1 MYPSS
6 IPRRKKVERELF
18 ETLYSV
24 GPGEFI
30 CKLLKSQ
37 GNYLFTAEDE
47 RGEQL
52 LLSIPDR
59 LRNAFYFSSG
69 DYVLCAPL
77 EHKKVRGEI
86 RTVLYE
92 KQITHLIGLN
102 SWKTVGRLF
111 AITCAARILRS
122 TKRLAHGNLSALLVF
137 VLLRVVL
144 VISQS
149 PNDVVR
155 VLSVIMTS
163 PVTQTRYFV

>member
-18 ETLYSV
+18 DTLYSV

-77 EHKKVRGEI
+77 ENKK
-86 RTVLYE
+86 
-92 KQITHLIGLN
+92 IG
-102 SWKTVGRLF
+102 
-111 AITCAARILRS
+111 
-122 TKRLAHGNLSALLVF
+122 
-137 VLLRVVL
+137 
-144 VISQS
+144 
-149 PNDVVR
+149 
-155 VLSVIMTS
+155 
-163 PVTQTRYFV
+163 

>member
-18 ETLYSV
+18 DTLYSV
-24 GPGEFI
+24 GSGEFI
-30 CKLLKSQ
+30 CKSQ

-69 DYVLCAPL
+69 DYVLCTPL
-77 EHKKVRGEI
+77 ENKKVRGEI

-92 KQITHLIGLN
+92 KQIAHLIGLN
-102 SWKTVGRLF
+102 SWPKNFPTNSSRK
-111 AITCAARILRS
+111 IQ
-122 TKRLAHGNLSALLVF
+122 NQNEPYLSEDML
-137 VLLRVVL
+137 
-144 VISQS
+144 
-149 PNDVVR
+149 P
-155 VLSVIMTS
+155 TS
-163 PVTQTRYFV
+163 DSSYDEADSDSIKEVSGSNSS